1 MKKLLSCLV
10 ATVCIA
16 LCASCD
22 DVIKSITFDE
32 LPAKAQTLVSTHFDT
47 KDILMMQSEGL
58 GVGKEYHV
66 FFTDNSKVEFDNK
79 GNLTEVKMFNKP
91 VPDAL
96 IPAQILTFVK
106 TKYPNEYI
114 LEYEWDKRDK
124 NEKYQVKLSNR
135 VELSFTSSF
144 NLIGVD
150 VDD

>member
-32 LPAKAQTLVSTHFDT
+32 LPGRAKTLVSANFDT
-47 KDILMMQSEGL
+47 KDIFMVQSEGL
-58 GVGKEYHV
+58 GVGKEYTV

-79 GNLTEVKMFNKP
+79 GNLTGVTMFNKP

-124 NEKYQVKLSNR
+124 DEKYQVKLSNR

-144 NLIGVD
+144 NLIDVD

>member
-22 DVIKSITFDE
+22 YIIKSITFDE
-32 LPAKAQTLVSTHFDT
+32 LPSKAKTLVSANFDT
-47 KDILMMQSEGL
+47 KDILMVQSEGL
-58 GVGKEYHV
+58 GVGKEYTV

-79 GNLTEVKMFNKP
+79 GNLTEVRMFNKP

-144 NLIGVD
+144 NLIDVD

>member
-1 MKKLLSCLV
+1 MKKILSCLV

-32 LPAKAQTLVSTHFDT
+32 LPSKAKTLVSANFDT
-47 KDILMMQSEGL
+47 KDILMVQSEGL
-58 GVGKEYHV
+58 GAGKEYTV

-79 GNLTEVKMFNKP
+79 GNLTEVRMFKKP

-124 NEKYQVKLSNR
+124 DEKYQVKLSNT

-144 NLIGVD
+144 NLIDVD